1 MAEVTSAIILYFT
14 APEQNYI
21 AEDQTFWNDVNRCRT
36 APEQNHCSGVK
47 FRNDVPDFSIAV
59 DVAKSIAV
67 HCNAQNGPEKF
78 LAAKEQL

>member
-1 MAEVTSAIILYFT
+1 MLPYGLTPIPSSSPQSELV
-14 APEQNYI
+14 
-21 AEDQTFWNDVNRCRT
+21 
-36 APEQNHCSGVK
+36 HCSGVK